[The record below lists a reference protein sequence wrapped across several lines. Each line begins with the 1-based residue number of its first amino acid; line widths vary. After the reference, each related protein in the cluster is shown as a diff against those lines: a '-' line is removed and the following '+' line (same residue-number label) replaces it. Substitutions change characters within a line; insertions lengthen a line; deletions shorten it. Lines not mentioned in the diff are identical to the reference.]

1 MGEEKDQ
8 KKERK
13 KLSIKEIGMDKLFVI
28 ILVGILL
35 VIFSVSPSTSSKKN
49 TETKSTSD
57 ASVSNS
63 EETYEEQIESRL
75 KRILSAMEGVG
86 SVDVIVTLKAS
97 EELVVD
103 KNVSSQKSSIDE
115 SDSSGGSRNSL
126 DEKNQSDTV
135 IVQNENGDSPYV
147 LQEKAPIVE
156 GIVVIAEGG
165 DKPQIVSEIN
175 EALQALFDIS
185 SHKIKVLKRKSV
197 E

>member
-13 KLSIKEIGMDKLFVI
+13 KLSIKEIGMDKLFII

-35 VIFSVSPSTSSKKN
+35 VIFSVSPNTSSKKN

-57 ASVSNS
+57 ASVPNS